1 MEAGANVGGQVGQAN
16 QINRKQDSLRSG
28 AHVRSKKAGFGQR
41 WDRNR
46 LRDEVV
52 TTIPSERQ
60 VDSFHRP
67 GQSGTFERCSQNSG
81 RRIESLR
88 SGENTIEVVP
98 LASATTQCNPQ
109 INEIR
114 ALENSM
120 GDLNLRES
128 LIEQLRSG
136 SYTCL
141 ICLSNV
147 EPRDQIWS
155 CSGCYHV
162 YHLSCISNWALSN
175 TQKSGTGPQAT
186 QKVQSSWRCPA
197 CQKSYTSG
205 TTSLICRCFC
215 GKIIRPEYR
224 PGFSTIPHGC
234 DEVCGRSKANTSR
247 KADQPNKRV
256 SPCPHTCTELCHPGP
271 CPPCTALVQL
281 HCPCGRVV
289 QTLRCGEEPPEPCGA
304 PCDRLLPAG
313 RCAYGTHHC
322 PLPCHD
328 GDCPPCTKLIKS
340 VCYCGRVDEVTLC
353 GSEKAKR
360 YDLCEARS
368 GAVVGDLE
376 LYEVEMFFDGAEAE
390 KAAILATEGAVE
402 ALFVGTVFSCEQ
414 TCDRPLAC
422 GHHNCTALCHP
433 GDCRPCPL
441 LPSQC
446 LTCPCGRVRIA
457 QLVMN
462 GDEHGNRKKCT
473 DPIPVC
479 PNVCGR
485 PNPICGH
492 PCPEKC
498 HPGPS
503 CPPCKL
509 TTKITCRCGKTS
521 KEISC
526 LEYALAVKKDPD
538 SFKFLCG
545 RICRKKKSCGRHKC
559 NRKCCDMVIH
569 ACQEI
574 CGRTLACGKHTCEDL
589 CHCGPCGPCWR
600 GVINEEVYCHC
611 GATVLPPPQPCGT
624 APPEC
629 NQPCSR
635 PHPCDHPVQHTCHS
649 EPECPKCTVLMTKR
663 CPGDHTWMF
672 NVPCFQAVVTCGR
685 PCDKP
690 LSGCSHRCRR
700 QCHAGD
706 CLLPSEDGSAVCTQP
721 CATPRPDCGHP
732 CGQPCH
738 EAAGIPCVEALGSL
752 KCHVPVTLSCTCG
765 HRCEEQPCYRVKTL
779 VAGLAKKDPNFLL
792 RCSASTALP
801 FGLPS
806 KEVLPCD
813 SSCTQAMREAKA
825 AEEEAEA
832 ATHNEPKMWVRGGTH
847 VIDESLPP
855 AFAPPEYSDW
865 LKQFASNNL
874 SFAVEVEKVLYNL
887 VDETLGLMK
896 SSGSNPNLNKC
907 VSHRFSPMNHAKR
920 RFIIE
925 LAEFYGVECVEL
937 DPPPHRYVEAL
948 AIGGRVRFPGGGSK
962 QHYVSLAGR
971 MEASFVGSVKIG
983 VVDAAL
989 TSAPVH
995 VAARPAP
1002 LRCTV
1007 DTTATTPSTRLV
1019 SFSSVVGSTSYNSG
1033 NRTSKQD

>member
-1 MEAGANVGGQVGQAN
+1 MEGGAGVGGQADHADEVIEN
-16 QINRKQDSLRSG
+16 QNCSRNRSPVCDNKSNS
-28 AHVRSKKAGFGQR
+28 GQR
-41 WDRNR
+41 RNRNR
-46 LRDEVV
+46 LRNGVV
-52 TTIPSERQ
+52 TTISSGRQ
-60 VDSFHRP
+60 VDGFHRP
-67 GQSGTFERCSQNSG
+67 YGAFDPCSQSLQSSRRLTESSRNS
-81 RRIESLR
+81 
-88 SGENTIEVVP
+88 ENTTGVIP
-98 LASATTQCNPQ
+98 LASTSIHCNLQ
-109 INEIR
+109 TNNIR
-114 ALENSM
+114 ALENSVS
-120 GDLNLRES
+120 GLNLRET
-128 LIEQLRSG
+128 LIEQLRSS

-147 EPRDQIWS
+147 EPRDHIWS

-162 YHLSCISNWALSN
+162 YHLSCITNWAFSN
-175 TQKSGTGPQAT
+175 TQKSENEPQST
-186 QKVQSSWRCPA
+186 QKMRSSWRCPA
-197 CQKSYTSG
+197 CQKTYTSR
-205 TTSLICRCFC
+205 TTSLIYRCFC
-215 GKIIRPEYR
+215 GKTIRPEYR
-224 PGFSTIPHGC
+224 PEFSTIPHGC
-234 DEVCGRSKANTSR
+234 DEVCGRPKANGSE
-247 KADQPNKRV
+247 KADQLNKRA

-289 QTLRCGEEPPEPCGA
+289 RTSRCGEEPPEPCGA
-304 PCDRLLPAG
+304 PCGRLLPVE
-313 RCAYGTHHC
+313 RCAFGTHHC
-322 PLPCHD
+322 PMPCHD
-328 GDCPPCTKLIKS
+328 GDCPPCGKLIKS
-340 VCYCGRVDEVTLC
+340 VCYCGRVDEVTRC

-360 YDLCEARS
+360 YDLYEARS
-368 GAVVGDLE
+368 EALVGDLD
-376 LYEVEMFFDGAEAE
+376 LYEVEMFFDGGEEE
-390 KAAILATEGAVE
+390 KAAILTTEGAVE
-402 ALFVGTVFSCEQ
+402 AIFVGTVFSCEQ

-422 GHHNCTALCHP
+422 GHHNCTALCHSSE
-433 GDCRPCPL
+433 CQPCPL

-446 LTCPCGRVRIA
+446 LTCPCGRVRLSK
-457 QLVMN
+457 LVMN
-462 GDEHGNRKKCT
+462 GDEHGNREECT

-509 TTKITCRCGKTS
+509 TTKVTCRCGKTS
-521 KEISC
+521 KEIPC
-526 LEYALAVKKDPD
+526 LEYAQAVKKDPN
-538 SFKFLCG
+538 SFKFLCE

-569 ACQEI
+569 ACQAI
-574 CGRTLACGKHTCEDL
+574 CGRTLVCGKHTCEDL

-629 NQPCSR
+629 SQPCSR
-635 PHPCDHPVQHTCHS
+635 PHPCNHPVQHTCHS

-663 CPGDHTWMF
+663 CPGDHKWMF
-672 NVPCFQAVVTCGR
+672 NVPCFQTVVTCGR
-685 PCDKP
+685 PCDRP
-690 LSGCSHRCRR
+690 LTGCSHRCRR

-706 CLLPSEDGSAVCTQP
+706 CLYPGEVCTQS
-721 CATPRPDCGHP
+721 CTTPRPDCGHP

-738 EAAGIPCVEALGSL
+738 EASGISCAETLGSL

-765 HRCEEQPCYRVKTL
+765 YRCEEQPCYRVKTL

-792 RCSASTALP
+792 QCSASTGLP

-813 SSCTQAMREAKA
+813 STCARAMREA
-825 AEEEAEA
+825 EAEKDA
-832 ATHNEPKMWVRGGTH
+832 EATHNAPEMWVRGGALAAGAP
-847 VIDESLPP
+847 LPP

-874 SFAVEVEKVLYNL
+874 SFAVEVEKVLYDL
-887 VDETLGLMK
+887 VDETLRLMK
-896 SSGSNPNLNKC
+896 SSGPTPKLNKC
-907 VSHRFSPMNHAKR
+907 VSHRFSPMTHTKR

-948 AIGGRVRFPGGGSK
+948 ATGGRVHFPGGGSR
-962 QHYVSLAGR
+962 QHYVSLAGQ
-971 MEASFVGSVKIG
+971 MEASFVGSVKI
-983 VVDAAL
+983 DAAGAA
-989 TSAPVH
+989 SASTPVH
-995 VAARPAP
+995 IAARPAP
-1002 LRCTV
+1002 LRCAV
-1007 DTTATTPSTRLV
+1007 NTTATTSSTRLV
-1019 SFSSVVGSTSYNSG
+1019 SFSSIVGGTSCNSG
-1033 NRTSKQD
+1033 NGTSQRD

>member
-1 MEAGANVGGQVGQAN
+1 MDEADGDCANGTIGGQN
-16 QINRKQDSLRSG
+16 FSRNRAHARGKKPTHVRRQDS
-28 AHVRSKKAGFGQR
+28 
-41 WDRNR
+41 NR
-46 LRDEVV
+46 LPDDDT
-52 TTIPSERQ
+52 TTISSGEQ
-60 VDSFHRP
+60 VDRTVDSLGP
-67 GQSGTFERCSQNSG
+67 CLQCQKNIG
-81 RRIESLR
+81 RLTEPFLNGRNIAETTS
-88 SGENTIEVVP
+88 S
-98 LASATTQCNPQ
+98 ASVSSHCNAQ
-109 INEIR
+109 MAKIG
-114 ALENSM
+114 ALENSISN
-120 GDLNLRES
+120 LNLRET

-162 YHLSCISNWALSN
+162 YHLSCITNWALSN
-175 TQKSGTGPQAT
+175 TQMSVNEPQAA
-186 QKVQSSWRCPA
+186 QKLRSSWRCPA
-197 CQKSYTSG
+197 CQKSYTSR
-205 TTSLICRCFC
+205 TTSLIYRCFC
-215 GKIIRPEYR
+215 GKTIRPEYR

-234 DEVCGRSKANTSR
+234 DEVCARSKANASEKTN
-247 KADQPNKRV
+247 QLNKRA
-256 SPCPHTCTELCHPGP
+256 STCPHTCTELCHPGP

-289 QTLRCGEEPPEPCGA
+289 RTSRCGEELPEPCGA
-304 PCDRLLPAG
+304 PCDRLLSAG
-313 RCAYGTHHC
+313 RCAFGTHHC
-322 PLPCHD
+322 PMPCHD
-328 GDCPPCTKLIKS
+328 GDCPPCRKLIKS
-340 VCYCGRVDEVTLC
+340 VCYCGRLDEVTYC

-360 YDLCEARS
+360 YDLREARS
-368 GAVVGDLE
+368 QSVVGDLD
-376 LYEVEMFFDGAEAE
+376 LYEVEMFFDGGGEE

-414 TCDRPLAC
+414 TCDRPLVC
-422 GHHNCTALCHP
+422 GHHNCAALCHS
-433 GDCRPCPL
+433 GECQPCPL

-446 LTCPCGRVRIA
+446 LTCPCGRVRLS
-457 QLVMN
+457 QLVKN
-462 GDEHGNRKKCT
+462 GDEYGNRKECT

-485 PNPICGH
+485 QNSMCGH

-498 HPGPS
+498 HPGPT

-509 TTKITCRCGKTS
+509 TTKVSCRCGKTF
-521 KEISC
+521 KEIPC
-526 LEYALAVKKDPD
+526 LQYAQAVKEDPN
-538 SFKFLCG
+538 SFKFLCE

-569 ACQEI
+569 VCQAI
-574 CGRTLACGKHTCEDL
+574 CGRTLVCGKHTCEDL

-624 APPEC
+624 GPPDC

-649 EPECPKCTVLMTKR
+649 ETECPKCTILMAKR

-672 NVPCFQAVVTCGR
+672 NVPCFQTVVTCGR

-690 LSGCSHRCRR
+690 LPGCSHHCRR

-706 CLLPSEDGSAVCTQP
+706 CLLPSESGGAVCTQP
-721 CATPRPDCGHP
+721 CTRPRPDCGHP

-738 EAAGIPCVEALGSL
+738 EASGISCAEALGSL
-752 KCHVPVTLSCTCG
+752 KCHVPVALSCTCG

-792 RCSASTALP
+792 RCSSPTGLP
-801 FGLPS
+801 FGLSS

-813 SSCTQAMREAKA
+813 SFCSRTIREAG
-825 AEEEAEA
+825 EEAKV
-832 ATHNEPKMWVRGGTH
+832 ATHDAPKMWVRGGAH
-847 VIDESLPP
+847 VADAQLPP
-855 AFAPPEYSDW
+855 AFAPSEYSDW

-874 SFAVEVEKVLYNL
+874 SFAVEVEKVLYDL
-887 VDETLGLMK
+887 VDETLKLMK
-896 SSGSNPNLNKC
+896 SSGPTPNLNKC
-907 VSHRFSPMNHAKR
+907 ISHRFSPMTHTKR

-925 LAEFYGVECVEL
+925 LAEFYGVECIEL
-937 DPPPHRYVEAL
+937 DPPPHRYVEAI
-948 AIGGRVRFPGGGSK
+948 ATGGRVHFPGGGSRH
-962 QHYVSLAGR
+962 HYVSLAGQ
-971 MEASFVGSVKIG
+971 MEASFVGSVKI
-983 VVDAAL
+983 DAADAASA
-989 TSAPVH
+989 SAPVH

-1007 DTTATTPSTRLV
+1007 GTTATTRLV
-1019 SFSSVVGSTSYNSG
+1019 SFSSIVSGTSYNSG
-1033 NRTSKQD
+1033 NGTPKQD